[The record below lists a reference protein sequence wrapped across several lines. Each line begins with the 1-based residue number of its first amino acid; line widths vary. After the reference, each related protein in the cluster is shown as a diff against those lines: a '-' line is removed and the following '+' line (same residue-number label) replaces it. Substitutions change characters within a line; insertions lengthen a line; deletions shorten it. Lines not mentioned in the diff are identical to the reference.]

1 MGGLLIRRLSQA
13 SLHLRKIEEIII
25 LAPHDVGE
33 FGQISDNRAIAIL
46 AIQADHGLTRLEGLG
61 LQICADRFHRLPQFS
76 SVIAVARTR
85 RPRKRADPLM
95 GMGLEYGGPR
105 PNGFPSLTPEVA
117 RSTHLIQSTL
127 CRWQFRGAGQGA
139 LASGLSRAI
148 HIEDQP
154 LRSLSVPQPSRFV
167 LLLQRASDQ
176 VVEKHDAQRLDRS
189 LDRKST
195 RLNSSHT
202 VSSTPSLHDA
212 LPISAF
218 LVGPT
223 ALPFCSPAPAGE
235 RPGRRETRC
244 ATPRPEL
251 RSEEHTSEL
260 QSHSELHSFPTRR
273 SSDLCVP
280 CRSHSPP
287 VLFSCSSG
295 RATRSSRNTMR
306 NASTGA

>member
-189 LDRKST
+189 LTQRGEKARK
-195 RLNSSHT
+195 RRAMREAFSSEEGHER
-202 VSSTPSLHDA
+202 SCKRMDA
-212 LPISAF
+212 LVERFQRAF
-218 LVGPT
+218 AADRVAQQHDYEVNHIVIAEMSRPVH
-223 ALPFCSPAPAGE
+223 SRAG
-235 RPGRRETRC
+235 
-244 ATPRPEL
+244 
-251 RSEEHTSEL
+251 
-260 QSHSELHSFPTRR
+260 
-273 SSDLCVP
+273 
-280 CRSHSPP
+280 
-287 VLFSCSSG
+287 
-295 RATRSSRNTMR
+295 
-306 NASTGA
+306 